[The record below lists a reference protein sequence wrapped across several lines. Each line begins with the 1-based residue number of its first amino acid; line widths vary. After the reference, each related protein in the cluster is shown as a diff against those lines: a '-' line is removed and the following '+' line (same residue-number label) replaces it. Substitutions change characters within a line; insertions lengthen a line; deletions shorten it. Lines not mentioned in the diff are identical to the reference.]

1 MAMEIYVYDTY
12 VKAKDGH
19 TMHFDVYSGVRDDA
33 KAVEQAKQWLE
44 EIGEGDAVITSKEC
58 NFCHVDSRG
67 VPEPIEK
74 QIKEKGFYIYKMEN
88 CP

>member
-12 VKAKDGH
+12 VKAKNGD
-19 TMHFDVYSGVRDDA
+19 TMHFDVYSDVRDDA

-44 EIGEGDAVITSKEC
+44 TIGEGDAVITSKEC
-58 NFCHVDSRG
+58 QFCHSQGAPPQV
-67 VPEPIEK
+67 ENE
-74 QIKEKGFYIYKMEN
+74 IKEKGFYIYKMEG

>member
-1 MAMEIYVYDTY
+1 MAMDIHVYDTY
-12 VKAKDGH
+12 VEAKDGRI
-19 TMHFDVYSGVRDDA
+19 MHFDVYSGVRDDA

-58 NFCHVDSRG
+58 NFCHTQGAPPQV
-67 VPEPIEK
+67 ENE
-74 QIKEKGFYIYKMEN
+74 IKEKGFYIYKMEN

>member
-12 VKAKDGH
+12 VKAKNGD

-44 EIGEGDAVITSKEC
+44 TIGEGDAVITSKEC
-58 NFCHVDSRG
+58 LFCHSQGAPPQV
-67 VPEPIEK
+67 ENE
-74 QIKEKGFYIYKMEN
+74 IKEKGFYIYKMEG

>member
-1 MAMEIYVYDTY
+1 MAMEVYVYDTY
-12 VKAKDGH
+12 VEAKDGR
-19 TMHFDVYSGVRDDA
+19 TMHFDVFSGVRDDA

-58 NFCHVDSRG
+58 QFCHSQGAPPQV
-67 VPEPIEK
+67 ENE
-74 QIKEKGFYIYKMEN
+74 IKEKGFYIYKMEN